1 MLLDIKMPGMDGVT
15 VLEKAMVI
23 RPALQ
28 TLMMTAYATVETAVE
43 AMKIGAMDYLI
54 KPFEPDALIPKVTTV
69 YDAFREAGY
78 RKETVGAIVLA
89 TGTTCFD
96 PSVGKNPMGYGVVPN
111 VVTSLEF
118 ERMLSGT
125 GPDGGRLLRPSDKQP
140 VKKAAWIQCVG
151 SRDLQ
156 SGADFCSTVCCMFA
170 LKEAAVAKTVAGD
183 DFQATIIY
191 MDMRTFGK
199 SFERYG
205 QHTESTEGVRLER
218 GRVHSIAPTLGSD
231 DVAIRWTS
239 ATGEIHEERFDLVV
253 LSVGI
258 MPAADNTTLSETV
271 GAPLNGDGFFASA
284 DKLNRASTG
293 QAGIFVAGTA
303 SGPKT
308 ISESIVHAGQSAGE
322 VMKYLGRAS

>member
-1 MLLDIKMPGMDGVT
+1 M
-15 VLEKAMVI
+15 
-23 RPALQ
+23 
-28 TLMMTAYATVETAVE
+28 
-43 AMKIGAMDYLI
+43 
-54 KPFEPDALIPKVTTV
+54 
-69 YDAFREAGY
+69 YDAFREAGQ
-78 RKETVGAIVLA
+78 RKEVVGAIVLA

-125 GPDGGRLLRPSDKQP
+125 GPDGGRLLRPSDKRP

-218 GRVHSIAPTLGSD
+218 GRVHSIAPTPGSD

-239 ATGEIHEERFDLVV
+239 ATGEIHDGALRSGSAFRR
-253 LSVGI
+253 
-258 MPAADNTTLSETV
+258 PACPHADDN
-271 GAPLNGDGFFASA
+271 ASR
-284 DKLNRASTG
+284 RAG
-293 QAGIFVAGTA
+293 
-303 SGPKT
+303 
-308 ISESIVHAGQSAGE
+308 
-322 VMKYLGRAS
+322 Y